1 MSSRVKLPLVMRDVF
16 REMAGD
22 LRVCLPGE
30 VQEYD
35 PDTMLASVQPLLR
48 RRFYA
53 AAGPV
58 LLPIINNVPVMH
70 PRSGTA
76 LIRMPIARGDI
87 VTLVFSDRS
96 IEQWV
101 QGNGEAKYPDD
112 PRLHHLSDAYAI
124 PGGYPKGK
132 KKTAKN
138 PDALEIVLESGTKI
152 TIGNGTDELLAIA
165 HSSFTSLKSL
175 CDRLADTLT
184 GIQVLTVTCATAGS
198 PSSTPI
204 NAATFS
210 ALKTQVDS
218 LASSVNSEVQ
228 KLGNLKV

>member
-1 MSSRVKLPLVMRDVF
+1 MSERIKLQTVVRDMF
-16 REMAGD
+16 RDFAGD

-30 VQEYD
+30 IQEYD
-35 PDTMLASVQPLLR
+35 EDTMLASVQPLLR
-48 RRFYA
+48 RRFYSETSS
-53 AAGPV
+53 V
-58 LLPIINNVPVMH
+58 LLPIINNVPVIH
-70 PRSGTA
+70 PRSGSA
-76 LIRMPIARGDI
+76 MIRLPIARGDI
-87 VTLVFSDRS
+87 VTIMFCDRS

-112 PRLHHLSDAYAI
+112 PRIHHLSDAYAI

-132 KKTAKN
+132 QKPAAN
-138 PDALEIVLESGTKI
+138 PDALEIVLESGTKV

-165 HSSFTSLKSL
+165 HASFTSLKSL
-175 CDRLADTLT
+175 CDRLSDTLA
-184 GIQVLTVTCATAGS
+184 GIQAITVTCAASGS

-210 ALKTQVDS
+210 SLGTQVNS
-218 LASSVNSEVQ
+218 LSSDVNTELQ

>member
-1 MSSRVKLPLVMRDVF
+1 MSRVGLPVVIRDAF
-16 REMAGD
+16 RDLAGE
-22 LRVCLPGE
+22 LRVCMPAS

-35 PDTMLASVQPLLR
+35 PDTMLASVQPLLKR
-48 RRFYA
+48 KFYSA
-53 AAGPV
+53 TSPV

-76 LIRMPIARGDI
+76 MIRLPIAKGDL

-101 QGNGEAKYPDD
+101 QGAGEAKYTDD
-112 PRLHHLSDAYAI
+112 TRQHHLSDAYAI

-132 KKTAKN
+132 QKTAAN
-138 PDALEIVLESGTKI
+138 PDALEIVLEPGTKVS
-152 TIGNGTDELLAIA
+152 IGNGTDELLAIA
-165 HSSFTSLKSL
+165 HASFTSLKDL
-175 CDRLADTLT
+175 CEKLASTLT
-184 GIQVLTVTCATAGS
+184 GIQAITVTCAIAGS

-210 ALKTQVDS
+210 SLKTQVDS
-218 LASSVNSEVQ
+218 ITSAVNSELS
-228 KLGNLKV
+228 KLGNLKT

>member
-1 MSSRVKLPLVMRDVF
+1 MSN
-16 REMAGD
+16 RETLSIVVQEMFADMASD
-22 LRVCLPGE
+22 LRVCLPAKIHS
-30 VQEYD
+30 YD
-35 PDTMLASVQPLLR
+35 AHTMLASVQPLLR
-48 RRFYA
+48 RQFYLA
-53 AAGPV
+53 ETPV
-58 LLPIINNVPVMH
+58 QLPIINNVPVIH

-76 LIRMPIARGDI
+76 MIRFPIKEGDI

-96 IEQWV
+96 IEKWKH
-101 QGNGEAKYPDD
+101 GSGEEKYPDD
-112 PRLHHLSDAYAI
+112 TRMHHLSDAYAI

-138 PDALEIVLESGTKI
+138 PEALEIVLEPGTKI

-165 HSSFTSLKSL
+165 HASFTSLKSL

-184 GIQVLTVTCATAGS
+184 GIQALTVTCSTAGS
-198 PSSTPI
+198 PSSVPI

>member
-1 MSSRVKLPLVMRDVF
+1 MSGRVKLPLVMRDVF

-58 LLPIINNVPVMH
+58 LLPIINNVPVIH
-70 PRSGTA
+70 LRSGTA

-101 QGNGEAKYPDD
+101 QGSGEAKYPDD
-112 PRLHHLSDAYAI
+112 PRLLPLSDPYAI
-124 PGGYPKGK
+124 PGGYPRGRR
-132 KKTAKN
+132 KTAAN
-138 PDALEIVLESGTKI
+138 PDALEVVLEPGTKL

-165 HSSFTSLKSL
+165 HASFTALQSA
-175 CDRLADTLT
+175 CDRLSDTLA
-184 GIQVLTVTCATAGS
+184 GIKLITVTCAAAGS
-198 PSSTPI
+198 PSSVPI
-204 NAATFS
+204 NVATFT
-210 ALKTQVDS
+210 ALESQVDS
-218 LASSVNSEVQ
+218 LSSDVGAELQ
-228 KLGNLKV
+228 KLENLKV

>member
-1 MSSRVKLPLVMRDVF
+1 MSERVKLQLVIHDMF

-30 VQEYD
+30 IQEYD
-35 PDTMLASVQPLLR
+35 PDTMLASVQPLLK

-53 AAGPV
+53 ATGPV
-58 LLPIINNVPVMH
+58 LLPIINNVPVIH

-76 LIRMPIARGDI
+76 MIRLPIARGDI
-87 VTLVFSDRS
+87 VTLMFSDRS

-101 QGNGEAKYPDD
+101 QGSGEANYPGDQ
-112 PRLHHLSDAYAI
+112 RIHHLSDAYAI

-138 PDALEIVLESGTKI
+138 PNALEIVVESGTKV

-165 HSSFTSLKSL
+165 HASFTSLKSL

-184 GIQVLTVTCATAGS
+184 GIQAITVTTISLGS
-198 PSSTPI
+198 PTSVPI
-204 NAATFS
+204 NAATFA